1 VTRIHSDTT
10 DAQSATPTAPP
21 GPVGI
26 GPAGGIVHLES
37 GGLSPARATYRRLVI
52 LDHGSGVVPAAL
64 APLGLPREGCVA
76 IARRS
81 MGDDV
86 TVVDGDPLVVH
97 LEPQPVATVRVRP
110 EWGGE
115 RVVAVE
121 SVAVTVLSLVSRRFL
136 DMGPSGTLHGGA
148 VADPLGRAVLVLA
161 ASGTGKS
168 TLVSHL
174 VGQGFDL
181 VNDEQV
187 VLDGVSG
194 MVHSFTRPVVAKVG
208 GLGALPAGAAT
219 GRVESP
225 GPLLLCASDLG
236 GGQRLVAEP
245 AVVVILDRR
254 LGNEVRWEQLGFGA
268 AMEALCMNNLDL
280 SRDPVSVLDAFARLV
295 AKVPV
300 VRLSYEHAAEAMEVI
315 ERLMADPPSPSGGRW
330 VLEVEKTAV
339 EVQPAPT
346 TATLAEPSPDGPWSW
361 GSTVRVWS
369 CGELVAYQPE
379 AGTVV
384 SVNAAGAALLWDLT
398 VGAVEMTG
406 PGGELVSELAALG
419 FIHQRPATIG
429 DGAR

>member
-1 VTRIHSDTT
+1 MGSFTWSREGF
-10 DAQSATPTAPP
+10 P
-21 GPVGI
+21 
-26 GPAGGIVHLES
+26 
-37 GGLSPARATYRRLVI
+37 PARATYRRLVI

-208 GLGALPAGAAT
+208 GLGAAGRRGDGT
-219 GRVESP
+219 SRVPWS
-225 GPLLLCASDLG
+225 A
-236 GGQRLVAEP
+236 
-245 AVVVILDRR
+245 
-254 LGNEVRWEQLGFGA
+254 
-268 AMEALCMNNLDL
+268 
-280 SRDPVSVLDAFARLV
+280 
-295 AKVPV
+295 PV
-300 VRLSYEHAAEAMEVI
+300 VRIGPRRWSTA
-315 ERLMADPPSPSGGRW
+315 GGRARGGGDPGPA
-330 VLEVEKTAV
+330 VGQRGEVGTARFRRRHGSAV
-339 EVQPAPT
+339 HEQPRP
-346 TATLAEPSPDGPWSW
+346 
-361 GSTVRVWS
+361 
-369 CGELVAYQPE
+369 QP
-379 AGTVV
+379 
-384 SVNAAGAALLWDLT
+384 
-398 VGAVEMTG
+398 
-406 PGGELVSELAALG
+406 
-419 FIHQRPATIG
+419 
-429 DGAR
+429 